1 MDSIRW
7 RETSEEF
14 PCSVCGKAGWCSG
27 SDDGV
32 WAICRRK
39 EDGTGEHKV
48 DASGADYWLYKLNE
62 SSGESVPK
70 DDPPK
75 VPERAAPETLDR
87 VYGVL
92 LDELPLSHSHRHDL
106 HRRGLS
112 EREIKRRGYCTL
124 PSRDREG
131 RVASSRR
138 DSRRTELGGQR
149 QGVEKQEKARWRA
162 SEHAYRDKERD
173 ERAEEDHSPVVC
185 ATFLVGGGR
194 GS

>member
-48 DASGADYWLYKLNE
+48 DASGTDYWLYKLKE

-70 DDPPK
+70 DGPPM
-75 VPERAAPETLDR
+75 VPERAAP
-87 VYGVL
+87 
-92 LDELPLSHSHRHDL
+92 
-106 HRRGLS
+106 
-112 EREIKRRGYCTL
+112 
-124 PSRDREG
+124 
-131 RVASSRR
+131 
-138 DSRRTELGGQR
+138 
-149 QGVEKQEKARWRA
+149 
-162 SEHAYRDKERD
+162 
-173 ERAEEDHSPVVC
+173 
-185 ATFLVGGGR
+185 
-194 GS
+194 